1 MRGCEGASVFKAWK
15 KFFFRL
21 LTSPCAL
28 LFRNE
33 SMDVVCQSEGHD
45 HEAKFVQ
52 LITDHQN
59 LIRSFIISL
68 LPGAPGV
75 DDVIQA
81 ANAVIWRKRD
91 EFTIGSNFR
100 AWAFAIA
107 RFQAMAHLQELRR
120 RRWVSLDP
128 DVADRIAQDLEDDP
142 TDAAA
147 YECQLR
153 ALDHCLGKLRV
164 KDRDL
169 VVQRYWHQTR
179 LQDYAV
185 IAQRSVESLKV
196 TLFRLR
202 AALKRCVESET
213 SSPPAAP

>member
-1 MRGCEGASVFKAWK
+1 
-15 KFFFRL
+15 
-21 LTSPCAL
+21 
-28 LFRNE
+28 
-33 SMDVVCQSEGHD
+33 MDVIGQNMDQE

-81 ANAVIWRKRD
+81 TNSVIWRKRG
-91 EFTIGSNFR
+91 EFAIDSNFR

-128 DVADRIAQDLEDDP
+128 DVAERIAEDLEEDP
-142 TDAAA
+142 TDAAE

-153 ALDHCLGKLRV
+153 ALDRCLGKLRS
-164 KDRDL
+164 KDREL

-213 SSPPAAP
+213 SNPPAAS

>member
-1 MRGCEGASVFKAWK
+1 MRGCEGASVFKGWK

-33 SMDVVCQSEGHD
+33 SMDVVCQNED
-45 HEAKFVQ
+45 QDREAKFVQ

-91 EFTIGSNFR
+91 EFT
-100 AWAFAIA
+100 
-107 RFQAMAHLQELRR
+107 
-120 RRWVSLDP
+120 
-128 DVADRIAQDLEDDP
+128 
-142 TDAAA
+142 
-147 YECQLR
+147 
-153 ALDHCLGKLRV
+153 
-164 KDRDL
+164 
-169 VVQRYWHQTR
+169 
-179 LQDYAV
+179 
-185 IAQRSVESLKV
+185 
-196 TLFRLR
+196 
-202 AALKRCVESET
+202 
-213 SSPPAAP
+213 